1 MQADMHNLFPAF
13 GVINGLR
20 SNYPMSIIKG
30 EERKFGECDVE

>member
-1 MQADMHNLFPAF
+1 MHNLFPAF